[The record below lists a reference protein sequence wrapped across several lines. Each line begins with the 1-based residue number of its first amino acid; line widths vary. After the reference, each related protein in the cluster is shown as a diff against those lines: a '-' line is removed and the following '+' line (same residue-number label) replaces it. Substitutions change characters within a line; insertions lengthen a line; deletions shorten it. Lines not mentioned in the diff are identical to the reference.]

1 MTIALT
7 FGLLALG
14 LFLTLPM
21 FMVLIGT
28 SFLVLWLT
36 SGIPLSILPQRVF
49 AGLES
54 FPLLAIPYFILA
66 ANIMGQGGL
75 STRLIAFVQTL
86 IGHVPGGL
94 ALTVVLTCV
103 IFGSITGSSA
113 STIVAVGGI
122 LYPALIKAG
131 YPERFALGVVTASAL
146 IGMIIPPSNAL
157 IVFGSVANVSIGA
170 LFMSGVGAGLVFAA
184 VYGTYCYGWAL
195 ANDFPRSRR
204 ATLAEIWAAAR
215 EVLWG
220 IGMPVIILGGI

>member
-21 FMVLIGT
+21 FIVLIGT
-28 SFLVLWLT
+28 SFLIVWLT

-94 ALTVVLTCV
+94 AMTVVLTCV
-103 IFGSITGSSA
+103 IFGAITGSSA
-113 STIVAVGGI
+113 STTDAVGGI
-122 LYPALIKAG
+122 LYPALIKAA
-131 YPERFALGVVTASAL
+131 YPRPFALGTH
-146 IGMIIPPSNAL
+146 P
-157 IVFGSVANVSIGA
+157 
-170 LFMSGVGAGLVFAA
+170 
-184 VYGTYCYGWAL
+184 
-195 ANDFPRSRR
+195 
-204 ATLAEIWAAAR
+204 AT
-215 EVLWG
+215 G
-220 IGMPVIILGGI
+220 P